1 MANIAN
7 VTVKKADGTTDIVYT
22 AINGSSG
29 DKGEAFWRQEDV
41 TLPQGLRPT
50 IKMSTSDNGS
60 KTARKVHL
68 EFLRPTAYTDSTTGL
83 KKQALVNYGSADFL
97 LSKDAVDAEIAEAV
111 HQFTNF
117 IVITAVRDS
126 IKAGFSPT

>member
-7 VTVKKADGTTDIVYT
+7 VTVKKADGTTDIVFT

-29 DKGEAFWRQEDV
+29 DKGEALWRQEDAS
-41 TLPQGLRPT
+41 LPQGLRPI
-50 IKMSTSDNGS
+50 IKMTTMDNGNKS
-60 KTARKVHL
+60 ARKVHL
-68 EFLRPTAYTDSTTGL
+68 EFLRPTAFTDSTTGL

-97 LSKDAVDAEIAEAV
+97 LSKEAVDTEIAECA

-117 IVITAVRDS
+117 LVVTAVRDA
-126 IKAGFSPT
+126 IKAGYSPT